1 MCQNQLSSTEERSE
15 QRDQGNII
23 IVIIEVRNTVQS
35 HIYVKLA
42 YILFVV
48 PLLNMLSYI
57 YSNV

>member
-1 MCQNQLSSTEERSE
+1 MLGSE

-23 IVIIEVRNTVQS
+23 IVIIEVQNTIQN

-42 YILFVV
+42 YIRRTYFIPCATI

-57 YSNV
+57 HSNV